1 MCDATAPQGRGSPT
15 RGRGA
20 VNVGPRWGLLY
31 IGTLS
36 QLAALGAAEA
46 VHSPHL
52 LRVTL
57 RCLLAVGI
65 FATMSVWLRTNRP
78 ALDLQDWC
86 DCAGARMTIRVID
99 SEPARPAARRFEPP
113 FIPPVPVDEEHELA
127 GR

>member
-1 MCDATAPQGRGSPT
+1 MCQAATPGAT
-15 RGRGA
+15 RSA
-20 VNVGPRWGLLY
+20 NASPRWGLLY
-31 IGTLS
+31 AGTLS

-78 ALDLQDWC
+78 ALDLQHWC
-86 DCAGARMTIRVID
+86 DCAGARMTIRVIE
-99 SEPARPAARRFEPP
+99 SHRPEPAVQPLEPTFISSAA
-113 FIPPVPVDEEHELA
+113 EEQEYELLR
-127 GR
+127 G